1 MGFPN
6 WRSFHSSADYTCW
19 PHVCYFLSTNLC
31 FCATRC
37 ISHSLHQD
45 DSLCVF
51 LALLLTW
58 TFSIRSR
65 ARTQESSFW
74 NLPII
79 VICHLCHLAPFV
91 VWQCKY
97 ILCFRVRFGDLS
109 SCTTSSLI
117 RSFFRSDQIHSA
129 ATRLLTVAS
138 TPMTDTGSFYYFVL
152 FLVGLFND

>member
-79 VICHLCHLAPFV
+79 VVMSLMSPGTVCCLTMQIHFMFQSSSRRPLIVQDV
-91 VWQCKY
+91 V
-97 ILCFRVRFGDLS
+97 VD
-109 SCTTSSLI
+109 
-117 RSFFRSDQIHSA
+117 SFFLQKWSD
-129 ATRLLTVAS
+129 TFCGNTTTYCRLHT
-138 TPMTDTGSFYYFVL
+138 
-152 FLVGLFND
+152 NDRHR